1 MGTRF
6 FVAVGASL
14 HLRAGGGPAVSRV
27 LIRKWPGS
35 HFCLSFFLLLGRVR
49 GAGATE
55 KWLIMV
61 MMVEME
67 VITLPSWWGRG
78 WGKKGS
84 VPQPMGWGLAG
95 GTEQDPVTRS

>member
-67 VITLPSWWGRG
+67 VITLPSVVGAGMGKEGQCSTANGAGVGGR
-78 WGKKGS
+78 
-84 VPQPMGWGLAG
+84 
-95 GTEQDPVTRS
+95 D